1 MKMNI
6 RLIFTVCVCVILA
19 GVLIA
24 RPLGQLKVPPGCRPA
39 EGTTA
44 EPYTGSGF
52 AKEVIHLKSGIRLL
66 FVPAGKL
73 IMGPMM
79 GDPYGSQLNVNI
91 AKPFY
96 MGKYE
101 VTNAEFK
108 KFVSATGYD
117 GKADSDSYY
126 HDFLN
131 HFRGESIMPTGD
143 DFPVVWV
150 NWKHAKAYCGRAGLR
165 LPSEAEWEYACRTGT
180 TTAFSFGDDPSEFVK
195 YGWYTVNSEASPHEV
210 GKKLANNWGFYD
222 MHGNVWEWCE
232 DDFVL
237 LGYEGVPTDGSAYVA
252 GKMTKVLR
260 GGAWD
265 CRYRSAS
272 RAARFRSGPT
282 NASNNTG
289 FRVVL
294 DVE

>member
-1 MKMNI
+1 MMKQI
-6 RLIFTVCVCVILA
+6 VTVCVCVILA
-19 GVLIA
+19 GVLTA
-24 RPLGQLKVPPGCRPA
+24 QTSRQLKAPPGCRPV
-39 EGTTA
+39 EGTVA

-52 AKEVIHLKSGIRLL
+52 AKEVIHLKSRIRLL

-73 IMGPMM
+73 TMGPHM
-79 GDPYGSQLNVNI
+79 GDPYGGRQLNVTI

-96 MGKYE
+96 IGKFE
-101 VTNAEFK
+101 VTNAEFRR
-108 KFVSATGYD
+108 FVSATGYD

-131 HFRGESIMPTGD
+131 HFRGESIMPKGD
-143 DFPVVWV
+143 NFPVVWV
-150 NWKHAKAYCGRAGLR
+150 NWKHAKAYCRWAGLR
-165 LPSEAEWEYACRTGT
+165 LPSEAKWEYACRSGT
-180 TTAFSFGDDPSEFVK
+180 STAFYFGDDPSEFVK
-195 YGWYTVNSEASPHEV
+195 YGWYTVNSEARTHEV

-232 DDFVL
+232 DDYVVA
-237 LGYEGVPTDGSAYVA
+237 YDGVPTDGSAYVA